1 MLKYSQYEN
10 HLCAERTPFSA
21 FCLFSVHLQ
30 ERYES
35 IHSSDSWTQKVDFT
49 LLLFLQMSHSAGL
62 RFYFYGQVAQNW
74 TQYSS
79 VASWLSNGQEQ
90 SLDTQAGSCWGVQS
104 IPLSRLLMKLF
115 DSFGSYINP
124 MRNIF
129 HCWLSAK
136 FWSISTLLQKWKCS
150 KFFIHLSIYWHP
162 GITFPIWS

>member
-62 RFYFYGQVAQNW
+62 RFYFYG
-74 TQYSS
+74 T
-79 VASWLSNGQEQ
+79 GGPE
-90 SLDTQAGSCWGVQS
+90 LDTVLQCSIMTVQWAGTITRHTGWKLLRCTVHSTIQIANEAFWQLWLLYQPNEKYF
-104 IPLSRLLMKLF
+104 PLLAVS
-115 DSFGSYINP
+115 
-124 MRNIF
+124 
-129 HCWLSAK
+129 
-136 FWSISTLLQKWKCS
+136 
-150 KFFIHLSIYWHP
+150 
-162 GITFPIWS
+162 